1 MELQIEFEKLFGKSE
16 QAHQQ
21 DLAKEYELLLPPQ
34 YESVRSYLQND
45 NVLSSEELT
54 RILQD
59 ARIERDEL
67 NLKLEEKLEKV
78 SPEDRLTI
86 GNYLWEL
93 HEQLK
98 DVPFQIEP
106 DANYRLI
113 NYQIRPGTDEDLKV
127 KGQIET
133 LNQEINDLRD
143 KQGISIVPGG
153 FLANFLHN
161 YRTELQLDKRIDHLT
176 TIIAE
181 RQDPSLNQN
190 LRYSW
195 DDVKDKL
202 ELIGIDRDAMLK
214 TGYMEQLLS
223 GKQTGLLTLEVKVDG
238 DEPRTLQA
246 KLHFRDGELF
256 VKNAAN
262 TLEIPKSYLGYFFT
276 QEDTQKLLTDGNMGR
291 KVTLESKNGESFEAY
306 IGVDKDLNRLTVVN
320 ADSFKI
326 NSTLLGKELT
336 PEQQEKLRAGE
347 KVLIEGMISKKTGE
361 EFDGLVQINPAKRAL
376 EFQTVKKTETLDLAA
391 TPADA
396 AQLTPP
402 AHGEKPDKETSQQAV
417 KQQGQKPEPEK
428 DEHTQVVT
436 KTEVTVAGTVKRE
449 STEETTTQGKGEN
462 LQAAKKEQKPHQ
474 DVTVTQ
480 KTEKK
485 KVRQP
490 KH

>member
-1 MELQIEFEKLFGKSE
+1 MELQIEFEKLFDKSE

-21 DLAKEYELLLPPQ
+21 DIGKQYELLLPQQ
-34 YESVRSYLQND
+34 YESVRAYLQND
-45 NVLSSEELT
+45 NFLSSEELM

-59 ARIERDEL
+59 SRIERDEL
-67 NLKLEEKLEKV
+67 NLKLEEKLERV
-78 SPEDRLTI
+78 SPEDRATI

-93 HEQLK
+93 HEHLK
-98 DVPFQIEP
+98 DVPFEIER

-113 NYQIRPGTDEDLKV
+113 NYEIRPGTEEDARV
-127 KGQIET
+127 SAQIAT
-133 LNQEINDLRD
+133 LNQEISDLRD
-143 KQGISIVPGG
+143 KQGIAIVPGG

-161 YRTELQLDKRIDHLT
+161 YRNELQLDKRIDHLT
-176 TIIAE
+176 TVIAE
-181 RQDPSLNQN
+181 RQDPSLNKS

-195 DDVKDKL
+195 DDVKG
-202 ELIGIDRDAMLK
+202 ELAKIGIDKDALLK

-223 GKQTGLLTLEVKVDG
+223 GKQTGLVTLEVNVDG
-238 DEPRTLQA
+238 EETRKLQG
-246 KLHFRDGELF
+246 KIHFRDGELF
-256 VKNAAN
+256 VKKVEN
-262 TLEIPKSYLGYFFT
+262 TLEIPKSYLGYKFT
-276 QEDTQKLLTDGNMGR
+276 EEDTQKLLTEGNMGR
-291 KVTLESKNGESFEAY
+291 KVTLESKNGQSFEGY
-306 IGVDKDLNRLTVVN
+306 IGVDKELNRLTVVN

-326 NSTLLGKELT
+326 NNILLGKELA

-361 EFDGLVQINPAKRAL
+361 EFDGFVQINPAKRAL

-402 AHGEKPDKETSQQAV
+402 AHGEKADKETSQQAV

-428 DEHTQVVT
+428 DEHTRVVT
-436 KTEVTVAGTVKRE
+436 KTEVAVAGTIKRE

-462 LQAAKKEQKPHQ
+462 VQAAKKEQKPLQ